1 VGWGGSGGATPL
13 YWEEEIKKYIARHI
27 AYSGVPCGAKDVHVI
42 PLGGEF
48 LLNSPFH
55 AGVFFSI

>member
-1 VGWGGSGGATPL
+1 LSGGGGGGSNPL
-13 YWEEEIKKYIARHI
+13 YWEEEIKKYIVRHI
-27 AYSGVPCGAKDVHVI
+27 PYNGVPFGAKDVHVT

-55 AGVFFSI
+55 AGDFFSI